1 MIIDF
6 RSVFNTKQFHLF
18 YFLFFLSCLVVNTK
32 ALGQTTPATLRNVTG
47 IVRDSLNKPVAGAEV
62 RLISTKD
69 TLKATTNTYGF
80 YGFAKVKSADFL
92 LSIKALGHH
101 TFNRKYYNNDTK
113 TIINIPSIRLG
124 IQEEQLETVTIKRL
138 KGPVIKGDTTEFWA
152 KDYIVRDYAR
162 LEDLLKRME
171 GIRIDA
177 DGSVFYNDEIVA
189 KALFN
194 GTEYFSGSVKE
205 AIKELPAD
213 IIERIQII
221 DMDES
226 GFNTKKTKTEN
237 STKVLNV
244 VTKPDKSA
252 GKTYDFTAEQGSQSR
267 TRLIAK
273 VKSIDQTKQF
283 SAKFNYQQEPLGIRP
298 TLVPGSIA
306 EQNVEFRNYSPDFSN
321 GQLKKLNTGI
331 AKSFTIK
338 KFRLFSEL
346 NYIQSLDKHSTQT
359 IGETY
364 YEQGNLR
371 KKTTNEN
378 ESKNH
383 NLSFINNFSF
393 FNDKQNLMG
402 NFKVD
407 IDQNQLTQLN
417 QNLQSGII
425 NNLENS
431 DSRTDLKGLKYNL
444 YSQYSRTFSKKLSLA
459 SNLISTYNN
468 NNSDVNAR
476 TSIYKDTLNTVE
488 ADSILHQLKDL
499 KSRSFSNSLNNTL
512 NWNYNKQLKFITRL
526 NFVSSINLND
536 TKSFVDENETVSF
549 NPTLS
554 FYSTEANYSVPVT
567 FQTEYSLKN
576 GLTFS
581 PAFGMTSKWLSGEV
595 GLNRNHISR
604 YDLLPETI
612 FKMMYTNSK
621 YGNLEASIRLYFVQP
636 GLNSLN
642 PVPNYLTPYYINIGN
657 PDLTNSENLSYSFS
671 FNNFFK
677 RIQLN
682 TSIIYSHLSTRNGIG
697 AITDSK
703 IDPEKNTLTTTN
715 TYTNIDGK
723 KQNMLN
729 FNFTKIFSKLNLQF
743 NGMIRQSDNP
753 YFLNSELELRK
764 SLSQYWE
771 TEFLFN
777 PKEWLE
783 INGGLSYSSATDKNT
798 ASKTKT
804 YNQLFNATTTL
815 KLFLGETWNI
825 NLYFQQ
831 NLNKTSNVANKMSPT
846 ILNMNIEKRIFK
858 QKNGIISLVV
868 MDLARQNYLL
878 NYNSFDNG
886 YQQTFT
892 NKNSN
897 YFILQF
903 SWRPEF
909 WGKSKFDKGNGRN
922 GNGSFK

>member
-1 MIIDF
+1 M
-6 RSVFNTKQFHLF
+6 
-18 YFLFFLSCLVVNTK
+18 
-32 ALGQTTPATLRNVTG
+32 ALRNVTG
-47 IVRDSLNKPVAGAEV
+47 IIRDSLNKPVAGAEV
-62 RLISTKD
+62 RLISAKD
-69 TLKATTNTYGF
+69 TLKAITNTYGF
-80 YGFAKVKSADFL
+80 YGFPKVKSADFL

-101 TFNRKYYNNDTK
+101 SFNRKYFNNDTK
-113 TIINIPSIRLG
+113 TVINIPSIRLG

-138 KGPVIKGDTTEFWA
+138 KGPTIKGDTTEFWA

-171 GIRIDA
+171 GVRIDP
-177 DGSVFYNDEIVA
+177 DGSLFYNNQIVA

-226 GFNTKKTKTEN
+226 GFNAKKTKTEN
-237 STKVLNV
+237 STKVLNI

-252 GKTYDFTAEQGSQSR
+252 GKTYDFTTEQGSQSR
-267 TRLIAK
+267 SRFMGKL
-273 VKSIDQTKQF
+273 KSIDQTNQF
-283 SAKFNYQQEPLGIRP
+283 SAKLNYQQEPLGIRYTP
-298 TLVPGSIA
+298 IPGSIS
-306 EQNVEFRNYSPDFSN
+306 EQNFEIRNNYNSPDFSN
-321 GQLKKLNTGI
+321 GQLKKLNTGLG
-331 AKSFTIK
+331 KSLKIK
-338 KFRLFSEL
+338 KLKLFTEL
-346 NYIQSLDKHSTQT
+346 NYAQTLDKHSRQT

-364 YEQGNLR
+364 YEQGTLR
-371 KKTTNEN
+371 KKTMQESD
-378 ESKNH
+378 SKNH
-383 NLSFINNFSF
+383 NLNSFTTFNFLGE
-393 FNDKQNLMG
+393 KQTLMG
-402 NFKVD
+402 NLR
-407 IDQNQLTQLN
+407 IDADKNESTQLG

-425 NNLENS
+425 NNLEDTNS
-431 DSRTDLKGLKYNL
+431 KTNLKNLKYSL
-444 YSQYSRTFSKKLSLA
+444 YSQYTRNFTKKLALSSNLMSSYNNSNSNVNSRTA
-459 SNLISTYNN
+459 
-468 NNSDVNAR
+468 
-476 TSIYKDTLNTVE
+476 IYKDTLNTVT
-488 ADSILHQLKDL
+488 ADSILHQLQNL
-499 KSRSFSNSLNNTL
+499 KTTNFSSALNNSL

-526 NFVSSINLND
+526 GFTSNLNLNEN
-536 TKSFVDENETVSF
+536 KSFVKENETVNF
-549 NPTLS
+549 NSTLS
-554 FYSTEANYSVPVT
+554 FFQNDAAYSVPVS

-576 GLTFS
+576 GITFS
-581 PAFGMTSKWLSGEV
+581 PIFGLTSKWLDGEV
-595 GLNRNHISR
+595 GLSKTSISR
-604 YDLLPETI
+604 YDLLPETS
-612 FKMMYTNSK
+612 FKIKYTSK
-621 YGNLEASIRLYFVQP
+621 IGNIEATIRQFFTQP
-636 GLNSLN
+636 TLISLN
-642 PVPNYLTPYYINIGN
+642 PIPNYRTPYNINIGN
-657 PDLTNSENLSYSFS
+657 PDLKNSENLSYSFIFS
-671 FNNFFK
+671 NFFK
-677 RIQLN
+677 KIQFN
-682 TSIIYSHLSTRNGIG
+682 AYINYSYLTTKNGIG
-697 AITDSK
+697 VITDSE
-703 IDPEKNTLTTTN
+703 IDPEKNTFTTTN
-715 TYTNIDGK
+715 TYSNIDGK
-723 KQNMLN
+723 KLNLLN

-743 NGMIRQSDNP
+743 NGTFKQSDNP
-753 YFLNSELELRK
+753 YFLNSELALRK
-764 SLSQYWE
+764 SLSQLWE
-771 TEFLFN
+771 TNFIFN
-777 PKEWLE
+777 PKEWME
-783 INGGLSYSSATDKNT
+783 INGGLSYSSDTDHNT
-798 ASKTKT
+798 ASTAKT